1 VVGSDFRFSLFTPP
15 SLKIDVTCEL
25 LGSTF
30 YTFLS
35 LFNQE
40 MPLPQ
45 DDTLPV
51 DAGASSSNTVNGAET
66 EELIAKIQNL
76 GGQGAEYED
85 EDEEDNDEG
94 EEKEDVT
101 AEGGDGNAD
110 KKKKK
115 KKKKSKTSKA
125 VDRLK

>member
-1 VVGSDFRFSLFTPP
+1 
-15 SLKIDVTCEL
+15 
-25 LGSTF
+25 
-30 YTFLS
+30 
-35 LFNQE
+35 

-45 DDTLPV
+45 DDTLP
-51 DAGASSSNTVNGAET
+51 AEATASSSNTVNGAET
-66 EELIAKIQNL
+66 QELIAKIQNL
-76 GGQGAEYED
+76 GGQGAEDEAED

-94 EEKEDVT
+94 EEKEDVI
-101 AEGGDGNAD
+101 AEGGGGNVD

>member
-1 VVGSDFRFSLFTPP
+1 VTLDSPLYIPPLISYDVTLLLLVQPSIP
-15 SLKIDVTCEL
+15 SLI
-25 LGSTF
+25 
-30 YTFLS
+30 
-35 LFNQE
+35 NQPIKK

-51 DAGASSSNTVNGAET
+51 EAGASSSNTVNGAET

-76 GGQGAEYED
+76 GGQSAEVEN

-94 EEKEDVT
+94 EDNEDVT

>member
-1 VVGSDFRFSLFTPP
+1 VTLGSLYLLPP
-15 SLKIDVTCEL
+15 LKIDVTLYL

-35 LFNQE
+35 LINQE

-45 DDTLPV
+45 NDTLPV
-51 DAGASSSNTVNGAET
+51 EAGASNSNTINGAET

-76 GGQGAEYED
+76 GGQSVEDED

-115 KKKKSKTSKA
+115 KKKKSKASKA

>member
-1 VVGSDFRFSLFTPP
+1 
-15 SLKIDVTCEL
+15 
-25 LGSTF
+25 
-30 YTFLS
+30 
-35 LFNQE
+35 

-51 DAGASSSNTVNGAET
+51 DAEGSSSNAVNGAET
-66 EELIAKIQNL
+66 EELIAKIQKL
-76 GGQGAEYED
+76 GGQSAEDED

-125 VDRLK
+125 MDRLK

>member
-1 VVGSDFRFSLFTPP
+1 
-15 SLKIDVTCEL
+15 VTLYL

-30 YTFLS
+30 YTFFS
-35 LFNQE
+35 LINQE

-51 DAGASSSNTVNGAET
+51 EAGGSSSNTVNGAET

-76 GGQGAEYED
+76 GGQGAEDED
-85 EDEEDNDEG
+85 EDEEDNEEG

-115 KKKKSKTSKA
+115 KKKKSKASKA